1 MKTDRFETFLDAILA
16 IIITVLVL
24 KLAQPSQASLSA
36 IFALRTDYLT
46 YFLSFLIIFNVWYH
60 NHNLFQ
66 IVDEIDNRVIEIY
79 AFFIFVLSLLPYFA
93 SWLGRD
99 LYCLPAEICYGLIFV
114 IINIL
119 YIYSIRAVFKSD
131 RYNQKLR
138 EIDYNPVS
146 LYLPL
151 AVILIGFAISMMG
164 FTPGI
169 YISCLVS
176 VACWMVLSK
185 SKRKDVEMDSGRFE
199 ALVDAIVAIILTVIV
214 LEISMVS
221 TNTWQGLFDLK
232 LEFIAYAIS
241 FIVCFSYWN
250 INNNTFSFVNKI
262 NSQVIWS
269 VAASLFFLS
278 MIPYLTIFVS
288 QNFTSL
294 LAQSAYGIVFLI
306 IMLLSPLRSYVLM
319 KADPDNEALQRIA
332 GNYAPIIINV
342 LIVLIGFAIAFAF
355 YPPAIIFSCLLAIA
369 VVKIYMRLWFE

>member
-24 KLAQPSQASLSA
+24 KLAQPSGASLSA

-66 IVDEIDNRVIEIY
+66 IVEEIDNRVIEIY

-99 LYCLPAEICYGLIFV
+99 LYCLPAEICYGLIFL

-138 EIDYNPVS
+138 QIDYNPVS

-151 AVILIGFAISMMG
+151 AVIIIGFAVSLMG
-164 FTPGI
+164 FVPGI

-176 VACWMVLSK
+176 VVCWMILSK

-221 TNTWQGLFDLK
+221 QNTWQGLFSLK

-241 FIVCFSYWN
+241 FIVCFNYWN
-250 INNNTFSFVNKI
+250 LNNNTFSLVDKI
-262 NSQVIWS
+262 DSNVIWS
-269 VAASLFFLS
+269 IAASLFFLS
-278 MIPYLTIFVS
+278 LIPYLTIFVS

-294 LAQSAYGIVFLI
+294 LAQSLYGIVFI
-306 IMLLSPLRSYVLM
+306 IIILLSILKSYALM
-319 KADPDNEALQRIA
+319 NVNKDNVALQKVA
-332 GNYAPIIINV
+332 GNNAPVIINV
-342 LIVLIGFAIAFAF
+342 SIVLAGFIMAYAF
-355 YPPAIIFSCLLAIA
+355 YPPAIMFSCLLAIV

>member
-24 KLAQPSQASLSA
+24 KLAQPSGASLSA

-66 IVDEIDNRVIEIY
+66 IVEEIDNRVIEIY

-99 LYCLPAEICYGLIFV
+99 LYCLPAEICYGLIFL

-138 EIDYNPVS
+138 QIDYNPVS

-151 AVILIGFAISMMG
+151 AVIIIGFAVSLMG
-164 FTPGI
+164 FVPGI

-176 VACWMVLSK
+176 VVCWMILSK

-221 TNTWQGLFDLK
+221 QNTWQGLFSLK

-241 FIVCFSYWN
+241 FIVCFNYWN
-250 INNNTFSFVNKI
+250 LNNNTFSLVDKI
-262 NSQVIWS
+262 DSNVIWS
-269 VAASLFFLS
+269 IAASLFFLS
-278 MIPYLTIFVS
+278 LIPYLTIFVS

-294 LAQSAYGIVFLI
+294 LAQSLYGIVFI
-306 IMLLSPLRSYVLM
+306 IIILLSILKSYALM
-319 KADPDNEALQRIA
+319 NVNKDNAALQKVA
-332 GNYAPIIINV
+332 GNNAPVIINV
-342 LIVLIGFAIAFAF
+342 SIVLAGFIMAYAF
-355 YPPAIIFSCLLAIA
+355 YPPAIMFSCLLAIV

>member
-24 KLAQPSQASLSA
+24 KLAQPSGASLSA

-66 IVDEIDNRVIEIY
+66 IVEEIDNRVIEIY

-99 LYCLPAEICYGLIFV
+99 LYCLPAEICYGLIFL

-119 YIYSIRAVFKSD
+119 YIYSIRAIFKSD

-138 EIDYNPVS
+138 QIDYNPVS

-151 AVILIGFAISMMG
+151 AVIIIGFAVSLMG
-164 FTPGI
+164 FVPGI

-176 VACWMVLSK
+176 VVCWMILSK

-221 TNTWQGLFDLK
+221 QNTWQGLFSLK

-241 FIVCFSYWN
+241 FIVCFNYWN
-250 INNNTFSFVNKI
+250 LNNNTFSLVDKI
-262 NSQVIWS
+262 DSNVIWS
-269 VAASLFFLS
+269 IAASLFFLS
-278 MIPYLTIFVS
+278 LIPYLTIFVS

-294 LAQSAYGIVFLI
+294 LAQSLYGIVFI
-306 IMLLSPLRSYVLM
+306 IIILLSILKSYALM
-319 KADPDNEALQRIA
+319 NVNKDNAALQKVA
-332 GNYAPIIINV
+332 GNNAPVIINV
-342 LIVLIGFAIAFAF
+342 SIVLAGFIMAYAF
-355 YPPAIIFSCLLAIA
+355 YPPAIMFSCLLAIV

>member
-24 KLAQPSQASLSA
+24 KLAQPSGASLSA

-66 IVDEIDNRVIEIY
+66 IVEEIDNRVIEIY

-99 LYCLPAEICYGLIFV
+99 LYCLPAEICYGLIFL

-138 EIDYNPVS
+138 QIDYNPVS

-151 AVILIGFAISMMG
+151 AVIIIGFAVSLMG
-164 FTPGI
+164 FVPGI

-176 VACWMVLSK
+176 VVCWMILSK
-185 SKRKDVEMDSGRFE
+185 SKRKDVEMDSVRFE

-221 TNTWQGLFDLK
+221 QNTWQGLFSLK

-241 FIVCFSYWN
+241 FIVCFNYWN
-250 INNNTFSFVNKI
+250 LNNNTFSLVDKI
-262 NSQVIWS
+262 DSNVIWS
-269 VAASLFFLS
+269 IAASLFFLS
-278 MIPYLTIFVS
+278 LIPYLTIFVS

-294 LAQSAYGIVFLI
+294 LAQSLYGIVFI
-306 IMLLSPLRSYVLM
+306 IIILLSILKSYALM
-319 KADPDNEALQRIA
+319 NVNKDNAALQKVA
-332 GNYAPIIINV
+332 GNNAPVIINV
-342 LIVLIGFAIAFAF
+342 SIVLAGFIMAYAF
-355 YPPAIIFSCLLAIA
+355 YPPAIMFSCLLAIV

>member
-1 MKTDRFETFLDAILA
+1 
-16 IIITVLVL
+16 
-24 KLAQPSQASLSA
+24 
-36 IFALRTDYLT
+36 
-46 YFLSFLIIFNVWYH
+46 
-60 NHNLFQ
+60 
-66 IVDEIDNRVIEIY
+66 
-79 AFFIFVLSLLPYFA
+79 
-93 SWLGRD
+93 
-99 LYCLPAEICYGLIFV
+99 
-114 IINIL
+114 
-119 YIYSIRAVFKSD
+119 
-131 RYNQKLR
+131 
-138 EIDYNPVS
+138 
-146 LYLPL
+146 
-151 AVILIGFAISMMG
+151 
-164 FTPGI
+164 
-169 YISCLVS
+169 
-176 VACWMVLSK
+176 
-185 SKRKDVEMDSGRFE
+185 MDSGRFE

-250 INNNTFSFVNKI
+250 INNNTFSLVNKI

-278 MIPYLTIFVS
+278 LIPYLTIFVS

-342 LIVLIGFAIAFAF
+342 LIVLLGFAIAFAF